1 MPKTNT
7 QNPNEQNR
15 NTNTPNGANYTN
27 PLQNEFENSATY
39 RVIHK
44 VGDKVTESVNN
55 RRRGEDFPRGAG
67 CGERRCKRSGTVWA
81 DTVNRK
87 FNTNARTNYQSP
99 QGQNPDVRT
108 TIPTR
113 RRRTRITSARIQTR
127 IRLRAARPA
136 DRIIRRAAQRREI
149 PFRRTVRPCSSR
161 KKRRASRT

>member
-15 NTNTPNGANYTN
+15 NTNTPNGVNYTN
-27 PLQNEFENSATY
+27 PLQNEFESSATY

-55 RRRGEDFPRGAG
+55 LDGEKISREVQGAVNG
-67 CGERRCKRSGTVWA
+67 VVNEVNRVA
-81 DTVNRK
+81 ETVNRK

-99 QGQNPDVRT
+99 QGQNPDGT
-108 TIPTR
+108 YHYSY
-113 RRRTRITSARIQTR
+113 ITSARIQTR

-161 KKRRASRT
+161 KRRRASRT

>member
-15 NTNTPNGANYTN
+15 NANTPNGANYTN

-55 RRRGEDFPRGAG
+55 LDGEKISREVQGAVNGVVNEVNRVAETASLTRTRGQIISRRRGRI
-67 CGERRCKRSGTVWA
+67 
-81 DTVNRK
+81 
-87 FNTNARTNYQSP
+87 RT
-99 QGQNPDVRT
+99 VRT

-149 PFRRTVRPCSSR
+149 PFRRTVRLCSSR

>member
-55 RRRGEDFPRGAG
+55 LDGEKISREVQGAVNG
-67 CGERRCKRSGTVWA
+67 VVNEVNRVA
-81 DTVNRK
+81 ETVNRK

-99 QGQNPDVRT
+99 QGQNPDGTYHYSYTQTAYSNYKRPNT
-108 TIPTR
+108 NPNQAPS
-113 RRRTRITSARIQTR
+113 SA
-127 IRLRAARPA
+127 PA